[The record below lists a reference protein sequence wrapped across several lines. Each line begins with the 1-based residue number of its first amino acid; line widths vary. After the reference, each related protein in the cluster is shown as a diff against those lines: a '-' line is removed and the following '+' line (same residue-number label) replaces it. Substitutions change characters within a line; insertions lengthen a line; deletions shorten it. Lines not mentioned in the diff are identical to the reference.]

1 MMEIVRASSEYI
13 KEVLELVRE
22 CIKYMNDQGVD
33 QWNDQYPQPEIFLS
47 DIEKDSLYI
56 IKNEEMITGIIV
68 LSEEQ
73 DKQYDQIE
81 WTDKFGKVL
90 LIHRLAVHPKWQK
103 KGIAQKLMDFAE
115 SYAKENGY
123 SSIRLDTYSQNPRS
137 LKLFEKR
144 NYERKSGHVHFPE
157 CKEPYYCYE
166 MLLKD
171 K

>member
-1 MMEIVRASSEYI
+1 MEIVRANSENI
-13 KEVLELVRE
+13 IEVLELVQE
-22 CIKYMNDQGVD
+22 CMQHMNDQGIE
-33 QWNDQYPQPEIFLS
+33 QWNEQYPQSDIFIS
-47 DIEKDSLYI
+47 DIEKDSLFI
-56 IKNEEMITGIIV
+56 IKNEENIVGIIV

-73 DKQYDQIE
+73 DEQYDQID
-81 WTDKFGKVL
+81 WKDKFGKVL
-90 LIHRLAVHPKWQK
+90 LVHRLAVHPKWQG
-103 KGIAQKLMDFAE
+103 KGIAQKLMDFGE
-115 SYAKENGY
+115 NYAKENGY

-144 NYERKSGHVHFPE
+144 KYERKSGHIHFPE